1 MINMP
6 IDVYQNKFI
15 DQCKKVKL
23 PVINKIK
30 WQKYTKQ
37 SMLISGS
44 IKVHLV
50 ITALSVESTKNTDC
64 EYKDLYLHKS
74 LTMTLYIKTQ
84 SSSKLPDSVKGHKF
98 YKFAKLKNKFSIQ
111 LN

>member
-44 IKVHLV
+44 IKVHLE

-74 LTMTLYIKTQ
+74 LTITLYIKTQ

>member
-50 ITALSVESTKNTDC
+50 ITVLSVESTKNTDC

-74 LTMTLYIKTQ
+74 LTITLYIKTQ
-84 SSSKLPDSVKGHKF
+84 SSSKLPDSVKCHKF

>member
-1 MINMP
+1 MINMS

-15 DQCKKVKL
+15 DQCRIIKL

-64 EYKDLYLHKS
+64 EYKDLYLLKS
-74 LTMTLYIKTQ
+74 FTMTLYIKTQ
-84 SSSKLPDSVKGHKF
+84 SSSKLPDSEKAHKF
-98 YKFAKLKNKFSIQ
+98 YGFAKLKSKFSIQ
-111 LN
+111 FN